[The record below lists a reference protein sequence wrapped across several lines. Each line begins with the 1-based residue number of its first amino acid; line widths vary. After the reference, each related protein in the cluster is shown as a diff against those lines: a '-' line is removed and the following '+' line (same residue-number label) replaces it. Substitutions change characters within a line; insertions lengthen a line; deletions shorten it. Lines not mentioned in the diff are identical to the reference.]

1 MSDIF
6 DFLTTDH
13 LRTHTFSHKLGY
25 RSSTLAPRVMAMVS
39 SESPII
45 KDSKTGLGYAL
56 LPPEVPKKSTNVPAL
71 EAPQTVRSLTNLCL
85 NSVAVYNAAA
95 LSPEHAP
102 PSERDDRVSGAC
114 GVG

>member
-1 MSDIF
+1 
-6 DFLTTDH
+6 
-13 LRTHTFSHKLGY
+13 
-25 RSSTLAPRVMAMVS
+25 MVS

-85 NSVAVYNAAA
+85 ISVALCLNSASVYTAAA
-95 LSPEHAP
+95 LETKHAF
-102 PSERDDRVSGAC
+102 VAGAVP
-114 GVG
+114 GRGKPVVGDLMIKYEDQISLLTYLV